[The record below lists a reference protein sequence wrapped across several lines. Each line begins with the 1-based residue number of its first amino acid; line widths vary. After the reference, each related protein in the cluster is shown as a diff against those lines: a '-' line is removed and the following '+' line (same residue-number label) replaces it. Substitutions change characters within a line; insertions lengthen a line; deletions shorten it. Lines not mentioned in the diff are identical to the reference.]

1 MLLRFTTGL
10 SQCLPSEKLNM
21 NENFQAEVLNLVKQ
35 IPGGK
40 VTTYGKIA
48 RELTGSVRAAR
59 AVGRAVAKTPYPIIK
74 PLQGL
79 RGRGAEPHIPCHRVV
94 RSDGNVGGYKLGVDT
109 KIKLLNDEGIEIKGG
124 KVANFERTLFRFN
137 DETLRFVTDRM
148 LGKLS
153 TWLRILGYD
162 TVYAADIPFKKGEE
176 DEDNAIATFAACEDR
191 ILLTRDKNLAASAR
205 KNGVQCVQI
214 ETAGVME
221 QLKEL
226 LRHNVAINL
235 EPVPVRCSEC
245 NARIR
250 KVEADEEN
258 ILKEKSYV
266 PTSTI
271 GKRDFWICERCGRIY
286 WEGSHWRN
294 MREQLNDLKLSRV

>member
-1 MLLRFTTGL
+1 
-10 SQCLPSEKLNM
+10 M

-40 VTTYGKIA
+40 VTTYGEIA
-48 RELTGSVRAAR
+48 RKLTGSVRAAR
-59 AVGRAVAKTPYPIIK
+59 AVGRAVAKNPYPVIV
-74 PLQGL
+74 
-79 RGRGAEPHIPCHRVV
+79 PCHRVV

-109 KIKLLNDEGIEIKGG
+109 KIKLLNDEGIEIQGG
-124 KVANFERTLFRFN
+124 KVANFEQTLFRFN

-162 TVYAADIPFKKGEE
+162 TVYAADIPIKNGEE
-176 DEDNAIATFAACEDR
+176 DEDNAIATFAAREAR
-191 ILLTRDKNLAASAR
+191 ILLTRDKYLAASAR

-214 ETAGVME
+214 KTAGVME

-226 LRHNVAINL
+226 LRHNIPLNL

-250 KVEADEEN
+250 KVEASEEN

-266 PTSTI
+266 PPSMI
-271 GKRDFWICERCGRIY
+271 GKRDFWVCERCGRIY

-294 MREQLNDLKLSRV
+294 MREQLGQLK

>member
-1 MLLRFTTGL
+1 
-10 SQCLPSEKLNM
+10 M

-35 IPGGK
+35 IPWGK
-40 VTTYGKIA
+40 VTTYGEIA

-59 AVGRAVAKTPYPIIK
+59 AVGRAVAKNPYPVIK

-79 RGRGAEPHIPCHRVV
+79 RGRGAESHIPCHRVV
-94 RSDGNVGGYKLGVDT
+94 KSDGDVGGYSLGVDT
-109 KIKLLNDEGIEIKGG
+109 KIKLLSEEGIEIQGG
-124 KVANFERTLFRFN
+124 KVANFEQTLFRFN

-162 TVYAADIPFKKGEE
+162 TVYAADIAIKNGDK
-176 DEDNAIATFAACEDR
+176 DEDNAIATFAAREAR

-205 KNGVQCVQI
+205 KNGVHCVQI
-214 ETAGVME
+214 KTAGVMA

-226 LRHNVAINL
+226 LSHNLNINL

-258 ILKEKSYV
+258 ILKDKSYV
-266 PTSTI
+266 PTSMI
-271 GKRDFWICERCGRIY
+271 GKRDFWVCERCGRIY

-294 MREQLNDLKLSRV
+294 MREQLKHLNNLKRSRV